1 VNAGPAPVSGAVEG
15 IVDEAIVRTLLEH
28 TGREAGT
35 IYVQGGKP
43 KLLAKLAGFN
53 AAARFSP
60 WVVVVDLNGDAACA
74 PDFVSE
80 TIPAPSANLIFRVA
94 VRQAEAWLM
103 ADRESLARYLRVSQ
117 ALVPKDPEAE
127 ADAKRTMVNVARASS
142 DRHVRQDMV
151 PTPRG
156 GRKTGP
162 NYAGRLIE
170 FATQRW
176 RPDVAAER
184 ADSLSRC
191 LRRLADS

>member
-1 VNAGPAPVSGAVEG
+1 MDATLLPVSGAVEG
-15 IVDEAIVRTLLEH
+15 IVDEAVVRTLLGH
-28 TGREAGT
+28 AGREAGP
-35 IYVQGGKP
+35 IYAQGGKSR
-43 KLLAKLAGFN
+43 LIAKLPGFN

-60 WVVVVDLNGDAACA
+60 WLVVVDLNGDAVCA
-74 PDFVSE
+74 SDFVTA
-80 TIPAPSANLIFRVA
+80 TIPAPSPQMMFRVA
-94 VRQAEAWLM
+94 VRQVEAWLM
-103 ADRESLARYLRVSQ
+103 ADRESMARYLHVSQ

-127 ADAKRTMVNVARASS
+127 DDPKQTMVNVARASS
-142 DRHVRQDMV
+142 DRRVRQDMV
-151 PTPRG
+151 PTPGG

-191 LRRLADS
+191 MRRLAAS